1 MFHKAQHIQSQALSA
16 QAEKQYRKTSPFT
29 TQFLRQPLG
38 VTLKM

>member
-16 QAEKQYRKTSPFT
+16 QAEKKYRKTSPIT